1 MSEPLTDQKLT
12 GDSRS
17 AGGSGSPEIELLYKD
32 GATPLFLAIED
43 TNWREALDIAE
54 ASPKQIRTW
63 VRSTG
68 TENTTFDWAL
78 WRRLPIH
85 EVSSRYCVL
94 IILYKYGHTLLTP
107 LFQKIPSRHADPVH
121 HVG

>member
-1 MSEPLTDQKLT
+1 MSEHLANQKLT
-12 GDSRS
+12 DGSQS
-17 AGGSGSPEIELLYKD
+17 ASDSGSPEIEVLYTD
-32 GATPLFLAIED
+32 GATPLFLAIEN

-54 ASPKQIRTW
+54 ASPNQIRTW

-85 EVSSRYCVL
+85 EVSS
-94 IILYKYGHTLLTP
+94 T
-107 LFQKIPSRHADPVH
+107 
-121 HVG
+121 